1 MMFTTTEVTTDLSE
15 AYDVLHSRFNRA
27 NLLGEGVF
35 GAAFAHPK
43 RNDIVIKVGR
53 NMPKMF
59 GIEKTDYIKEE
70 PYLNWLKATIKF
82 PTKYAP
88 KVYSVEVFHN
98 ADHGAGVV
106 FAVILERLE
115 PSHSARN
122 PEIQKIAPTIE
133 RVRDLTRKHK
143 SLIQSKKKDLRNL
156 GCALSDVWTEHGKD
170 LHEGNWMIR
179 RNADGS
185 ETPVITDP
193 AV

>member
-1 MMFTTTEVTTDLSE
+1 MFTTTEVTTDLYE
-15 AYDVLHSRFNRA
+15 AYEVLCKRFGRTSR
-27 NLLGEGVF
+27 LGEGVF

-43 RNDIVIKVGR
+43 RNDIVIKIGR
-53 NMPKMF
+53 NAPGMV
-59 GIEKTDYIKEE
+59 GLEKSDYLKEE

-98 ADHGAGVV
+98 MDRGAGVV

-143 SLIQSKKKDLRNL
+143 TLIQSKNKDLRNL
-156 GCALSDVWTEHGKD
+156 GHALTDVWSQHGKD
-170 LHEGNWMIR
+170 LHDGNWLIR
-179 RNADGS
+179 READGS